1 MRLAIMQPYMFPYIG
16 YFQLIKSANTF
27 VFYDDVNFIKKGWIN
42 RNKILMNGQESL
54 VSFPCIKISQNK
66 EIKEVEIDLTDQQY
80 KKILKKI
87 SFSYKTAPFYK
98 TVSQIVEK
106 CFLSGK
112 KTISLLAIE
121 SIQSVCEYLEI
132 ETIFKVSSEEYPQTK
147 DLQRADRLIEISK
160 IEGATSYINSMGG
173 KELYTKEYFKSKGID
188 LQFLNP
194 VIKEYKQFG
203 EAFVPSLSI
212 IDVLMF
218 NSKDEILNMLDN
230 YDIV

>member
-1 MRLAIMQPYMFPYIG
+1 MQPYIFPYIG

-42 RNKILMNGQESL
+42 RNKILINGEESL

-80 KKILKKI
+80 KKILRKI
-87 SFSYKTAPFYK
+87 SLSYKTTPFYK
-98 TVSQIVEK
+98 EVFPIVEK
-106 CFLSGK
+106 CFLSGR
-112 KTISLLAIE
+112 KTISHLAIE
-121 SIQSVCEYLEI
+121 SVESVCEYLEI
-132 ETIFKVSSEEYPQTK
+132 KTIFKVSSEEYPQTK
-147 DLQRADRLIEISK
+147 DLPRADRLIEISK

-173 KELYTKEYFKSKGID
+173 KELYTKEYFESKGID